1 MMWNLTGLYLAV
13 GRALSGKDA
22 RRSRRRFFI
31 GSLALAIV
39 FNCVAP
45 AVRASEQDALLIS
58 QNIQRLH
65 IPHGTLIDPMFKSA
79 NPLSADY
86 TVIERYTRGGDSAL
100 WTGHY
105 LAAEAFRYRVTGS
118 AEALA
123 NVRKALGGIKS
134 LVDVTGTD
142 LLARCLVPV
151 AWEINVD
158 KGGIINEE
166 AHHGIYTANIGGQS
180 YYWVGNTSRDQYS
193 GVFFG
198 LGVAYDM
205 ANDAEAQDV
214 RAEIKEIVTRLL
226 DFLLSKNWAVVMPN
240 GSIST
245 IFLGRYE
252 QQLSFLQ
259 VGRRVNP
266 GRFDATYRNY
276 RSRYSL
282 SVDTP
287 IFFDTLDI
295 HNSYFKFNLDYI
307 NLYNLIRMEEAPS
320 PYHTDYLDA
329 YDILRNKTQ
338 NHGNVHFNLIDR
350 ALKGGT
356 VMREEGTRA
365 FSFFDRGVRGIT
377 AAPNPGTPRALLDE
391 WLTRPRRDTWVDLR
405 GTYQACGD
413 DRACAPIPVK
423 DQVRT
428 DFLWQR
434 SPYLLWGGGNAL
446 IETAGIDYILPYWMA
461 RYYGVL

>member
-22 RRSRRRFFI
+22 GRSRRRFFI
-31 GSLALAIV
+31 ASLAVAIV

-45 AVRASEQDALLIS
+45 VVRASEQDAILIS
-58 QNIQRLH
+58 QNIQRIH
-65 IPHGTLIDPMFKSA
+65 IPHGTLIDPLFKSA

-151 AWEINVD
+151 DWEINVD

-166 AHHGIYTANIGGQS
+166 AHHGIHVSNIGGQS

-198 LGVAYDM
+198 LAVAYDM
-205 ANDAEAQDV
+205 VNDANGQDV
-214 RAEIKEIVTRLL
+214 RVAVGQIVTRLL
-226 DFLLSKNWAVVMPN
+226 DFLLKNNWAVVMPN
-240 GSIST
+240 GTIST
-245 IFLGRYE
+245 VFVGRYE

-259 VGRRVNP
+259 VGRHVNP
-266 GRFDATYRNY
+266 SRFE
-276 RSRYSL
+276 SRYQTFRTL
-282 SVDTP
+282 FGNLVGTA
-287 IFFDTLDI
+287 IFFDSLDN

-307 NLYNLIRMEEAPS
+307 NLYNLIRLEES
-320 PYHTDYLDA
+320 GSRYRDEYLDA
-329 YDILRNKTQ
+329 YNTLRNKTHD
-338 NHGNVHFNLIDR
+338 HGNVHFNLIDL
-350 ALKGGT
+350 AVKGINVTRDG
-356 VMREEGTRA
+356 ETRA
-365 FSFFDRGVRGIT
+365 FLFSDRGVRGIT
-377 AAPNPGTPRALLDE
+377 VAGAAKTPRALLDE
-391 WLTRPRRDTWVDLR
+391 WLTRPRRDTWLDWR

-434 SPYLLWGGGNAL
+434 SPYLLWGGGYGL
-446 IETAGIDYILPYWMA
+446 IETAGIDYILPYWMG